1 MARLRFEG
9 SRDTLPVSIW
19 LIALLVWLLPAL
31 VLGVAIGLSVLK
43 ENRRRRQVDSEFTVA
58 TRAAIPPR

>member
-9 SRDTLPVSIW
+9 SRDILPVSIW

-43 ENRRRRQVDSEFTVA
+43 ENRRRHLACPLGSG
-58 TRAAIPPR
+58 PP

>member
-1 MARLRFEG
+1 M
-9 SRDTLPVSIW
+9 SIW